1 MSILL
6 YDDTSLITSPEI
18 RKKQETDL
26 LAFHPF
32 SFHENTVSSIRIV
45 TIHGLCCAFVMLS
58 H

>member
-18 RKKQETDL
+18 RKKQEPDL

-32 SFHENTVSSIRIV
+32 SFHENTVSSIRAV
-45 TIHGLCCAFVMLS
+45 TINGLCCGFALLP